1 MIHNFR
7 RSLGSLMMT
16 RAKVAAAEAVLV
28 VALVAIAGP
37 HKVVAPREMC
47 LEIGKKPR
55 SMLS

>member
-1 MIHNFR
+1 
-7 RSLGSLMMT
+7 MMT